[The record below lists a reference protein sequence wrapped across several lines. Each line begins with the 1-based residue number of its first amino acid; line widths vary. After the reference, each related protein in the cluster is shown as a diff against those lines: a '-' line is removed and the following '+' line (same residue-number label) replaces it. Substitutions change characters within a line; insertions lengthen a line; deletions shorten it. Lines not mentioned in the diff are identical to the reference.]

1 MKREV
6 LEMSTEREFG
16 WDDVIE
22 KDGDEFVV
30 LPAGDYDFEITG
42 FERGRHEGSEKL
54 PPCNK
59 AMLSIKIVSGADV
72 TTIKHNLFLHSKTE
86 GLLCAFFTSIGQR
99 KKGEKLQMNWN
110 NVIGSRGRC
119 KLTVR
124 EYTAENGEKRQSNQI
139 NKFYEP
145 KESNQ
150 WEAGSF

>member
-1 MKREV
+1 
-6 LEMSTEREFG
+6 MSTEREFG

-22 KDGDEFVV
+22 KDGEDFVV

-59 AMLSIKIVSGADV
+59 AMLSIKIVSGTDT

-124 EYTAENGEKRQSNQI
+124 EWTSENGEKKQSNQI

-145 KESNQ
+145 KEDKQ